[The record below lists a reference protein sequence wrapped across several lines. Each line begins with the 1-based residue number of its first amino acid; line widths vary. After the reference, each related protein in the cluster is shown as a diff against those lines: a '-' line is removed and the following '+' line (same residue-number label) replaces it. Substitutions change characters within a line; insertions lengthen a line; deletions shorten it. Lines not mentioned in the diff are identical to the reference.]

1 MEPAARL
8 VLLLAPVLTQSDPPT
23 QVKPPAKRLNPYAA
37 AGSSR
42 PKSTNPYAK
51 PPTKRRILD
60 EGVGNGAE
68 AAAAQDMRAET
79 QGQLPWAAAG
89 AAAVETSQV
98 RCLPG
103 RNFKQLEDTQAA
115 GGHSSSWRIL
125 KQLDICAAMPPLQS
139 TWSWQ
144 PLPPRRLCNCALFVQ
159 WSQDGGI
166 HADLLNSKADLL
178 PSPLTHGTRSV
189 CQASQA
195 QREGVLCEGLASAT
209 CFSNP
214 GLACPAHETLVLA
227 VNYMLPCHVPAGCP
241 SPGVGL

>member
-1 MEPAARL
+1 MKPAARL
-8 VLLLAPVLTQSDPPT
+8 VLLLAPVLTRSDPPT

-68 AAAAQDMRAET
+68 AAAAQDMGAEI

-89 AAAVETSQV
+89 AAVVETSQV

-115 GGHSSSWRIL
+115 GHLCSHATCTVHMVMAGAPGEEAV
-125 KQLDICAAMPPLQS
+125 QLCSVCAAMCK
-139 TWSWQ
+139 W
-144 PLPPRRLCNCALFVQ
+144 
-159 WSQDGGI
+159 
-166 HADLLNSKADLL
+166 
-178 PSPLTHGTRSV
+178 
-189 CQASQA
+189 
-195 QREGVLCEGLASAT
+195 
-209 CFSNP
+209 
-214 GLACPAHETLVLA
+214 
-227 VNYMLPCHVPAGCP
+227 
-241 SPGVGL
+241 